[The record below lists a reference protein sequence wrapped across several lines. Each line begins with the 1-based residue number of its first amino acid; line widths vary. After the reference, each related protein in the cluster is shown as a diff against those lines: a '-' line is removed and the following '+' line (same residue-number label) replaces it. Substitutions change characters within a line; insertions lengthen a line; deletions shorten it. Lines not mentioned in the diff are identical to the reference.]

1 MSALHVLYPIKL
13 LRRYYLSDIS
23 IPLILTMA
31 IVFLSSVLAEKIFE
45 KGYADGGI
53 VPSHEVSNFN
63 FIAVGDWGCR
73 SGTNLTLNN
82 ILYKNPE
89 LILGLGDYSYEPT
102 ADCWLDLIRP
112 FESKLKI
119 AIGNH
124 DDTSSSLLNQY
135 MNHFGLS
142 KQFYSFDY
150 QNVHFVVM
158 STEVPFGIGSEQY
171 GFIQQDLSNTSSD
184 PDIEWIIVYI
194 HKPFYHGCL
203 SFTEVCL
210 ITPKLREIYH
220 PLFDIYDIDLV
231 LYGHHHSYERTY
243 PLKYNK
249 LDESKPII
257 TDLNMNSYSNPN
269 GSIFVTVGTGG
280 HSLYDLEKRPY
291 FAVAQYDEE
300 YGILDIDVFQ
310 SNKTLVGKFYS
321 NEGSIKDRFSITKC
335 HDEFSTK
342 VNANTTTATRDYTN
356 VKEYT
361 RFCPNN
367 NATIVVNNNNMTD
380 LRPAGNYLTLSGS
393 NFTDI
398 LNDSSLQL
406 TNFTVS
412 LWFRTSNSNM
422 SILEDNSND
431 TANRFIAVK
440 TGLGKDS
447 PGHNLNYGI
456 WMTPRGK
463 LSAGFEDINGTDH
476 YVQSPQKYNDSRWH
490 NALVTFDG
498 SLLRLYIDGFQVA
511 ENVLPP
517 ERAAPDN
524 SSARTLRLGANAL
537 YDKHFFIGNIDEVR
551 VWNRALTSIEVTNGY
566 TRGIFNTTGLVV
578 FVPFDVN
585 NS

>member
-1 MSALHVLYPIKL
+1 MSALHMLYPSKL
-13 LRRYYLSDIS
+13 RRRYYLSDIS
-23 IPLILTMA
+23 IPLMLTMA
-31 IVFLSSVLAEKIFE
+31 IVFLSSVLAEKISE
-45 KGYADGGI
+45 KGFADGGI
-53 VPSHEVSNFN
+53 IPSREVSNFN

-102 ADCWLDLIRP
+102 ADCWLELIRP

-171 GFIQQDLSNTSSD
+171 GFIQQDLANTSSD

-194 HKPFYHGCL
+194 HKPFYHGCQF
-203 SFTEVCL
+203 FTKVCL
-210 ITPKLREIYH
+210 ITPDLREIYH
-220 PLFDIYDIDLV
+220 PLFDTYDIDLV

-243 PLKYNK
+243 PLRYNI
-249 LDESKPII
+249 LNESSPII
-257 TDLNMNSYSNPN
+257 TDLNMNNYSNPN

-291 FAVAQYDEE
+291 FAVAQYEKD
-300 YGILDIDVFQ
+300 YGILNIDVTH
-310 SNKTLVGKFYS
+310 SNKTLIGRFYT
-321 NEGSIKDRFSITKC
+321 NNGSIIDHFSITKC
-335 HDEFSTK
+335 PEEFSTK
-342 VNANTTTATRDYTN
+342 LNASKTKATNDYTN

-380 LRPAGNYLTLSGS
+380 LRPAGDYLTLSGS

-406 TNFTVS
+406 TNFTIS
-412 LWFRTSNSNM
+412 LWFRTSNNM
-422 SILEDNSND
+422 SIPDNSSNN
-431 TANRFIAVK
+431 TVNRFIAVK
-440 TGLGKDS
+440 TGLGRDT
-447 PGHNLNYGI
+447 PGDNLNYGI
-456 WMTPRGK
+456 WMTPHGK
-463 LSAGFEDINGTDH
+463 LSAGFEDTNGTDY
-476 YVQSPQKYNDSRWH
+476 YVQSPHMYNDSRWH
-490 NALVTFDG
+490 NAIVTYDG
-498 SLLRLYIDGFQVA
+498 SQLRLYIDGFQVA
-511 ENVLPP
+511 ENILFR
-517 ERAAPDN
+517 EREAPDN

-537 YDKHFFIGNIDEVR
+537 FDKDYFIGNIDEVR
-551 VWNRALTSIEVTNGY
+551 VWNRALATTEVTNGY
-566 TRGIFNTTGLVV
+566 TTGIFNTTGLVI

>member
-194 HKPFYHGCL
+194 HKPFYHGCQF
-203 SFTEVCL
+203 FTKVCL
-210 ITPKLREIYH
+210 ITPDLREIYH
-220 PLFDIYDIDLV
+220 PLFDTYDIDLV

-243 PLKYNK
+243 PLRYNI
-249 LDESKPII
+249 LNESSPII
-257 TDLNMNSYSNPN
+257 TDLNMNNYSNPN

-291 FAVAQYDEE
+291 FAVAQYEKD
-300 YGILDIDVFQ
+300 YGVLNIDVTH
-310 SNKTLVGKFYS
+310 SNKTLIGRFYT
-321 NEGSIKDRFSITKC
+321 NNGSIIDRFSITKC
-335 HDEFSTK
+335 PEEFSTK
-342 VNANTTTATRDYTN
+342 LNASKTKATNDYTS

-380 LRPAGNYLTLSGS
+380 LRPAGDYLTLSGS

-406 TNFTVS
+406 TNFTIS
-412 LWFRTSNSNM
+412 LWFRTTNNM
-422 SILEDNSND
+422 SIPDNSSNN
-431 TANRFIAVK
+431 TFNRFIAVK
-440 TGLGKDS
+440 TGLGRDT
-447 PGHNLNYGI
+447 PGDNLNYGI

-463 LSAGFEDINGTDH
+463 LSAGFEDTNGTDY
-476 YVQSPQKYNDSRWH
+476 YVQSPHMYNDSRWH
-490 NALVTFDG
+490 NAIITYDG
-498 SLLRLYIDGFQVA
+498 SQLRLYIDGFQVA
-511 ENVLPP
+511 ENILLR
-517 ERAAPDN
+517 EREAPDN

-537 YDKHFFIGNIDEVR
+537 FDKDYFIGNIDEVR
-551 VWNRALTSIEVTNGY
+551 VWNRALATTEVTNGY
-566 TRGIFNTTGLVV
+566 TTGIFNSTGLVI